1 MKQGHR
7 LMTIDAAL
15 TIALLMSLGCNILA
29 AVYIRD
35 ILGRLGWLTQNLA
48 NLTQLIR
55 GFQNHIRSVH
65 ELEKF
70 YGDEDLK
77 LVVQH
82 TTDLI
87 EVMDDYLE
95 VGLDS
100 ELIEE
105 ELTEDETNDTTQEKK
120 ENQEDVFYSDTRGR
134 DSEILRSGYNI
145 PR

>member
-1 MKQGHR
+1 
-7 LMTIDAAL
+7 MTIDAAL
-15 TIALLMSLGCNILA
+15 TIVLLISLGCNILA

-55 GFQNHIRSVH
+55 GFQNHIRGVH

-105 ELTEDETNDTTQEKK
+105 ELTEDNTNDTK
-120 ENQEDVFYSDTRGR
+120 ETPEGKNQENVFYSDTRGR
-134 DSEILRSGYNI
+134 DSEVLRSGYNL
-145 PR
+145 PG

>member
-1 MKQGHR
+1 M
-7 LMTIDAAL
+7 MIDTAL
-15 TIALLMSLGCNILA
+15 TIVLLISLGCNLLA

-48 NLTQLIR
+48 NLTELIR
-55 GFQNHIRSVH
+55 GFQNHIRGVH

-70 YGDEDLK
+70 YGDKDLK
-77 LVVQH
+77 LLVQH
-82 TTDLI
+82 TSDLI

-105 ELTEDETNDTTQEKK
+105 EELTDKDYKNDTEKK
-120 ENQEDVFYSDTRGR
+120 KEENQKNVFYTDYGKCYHS
-134 DSEILRSGYNI
+134 L
-145 PR
+145 

>member
-1 MKQGHR
+1 
-7 LMTIDAAL
+7 MTIDAAL
-15 TIALLMSLGCNILA
+15 TLVLLISLGSNLLA
-29 AVYIRD
+29 FYYIRD
-35 ILGRLGWLTQNLA
+35 LLGRLGWLTQNLA

-55 GFQNHIRSVH
+55 GFQNHIRNVY

-105 ELTEDETNDTTQEKK
+105 ELTEDNTNDTK
-120 ENQEDVFYSDTRGR
+120 ETPEGKNQENVFYSDTRGR
-134 DSEILRSGYNI
+134 DSEVLRSGYDL
-145 PR
+145 PREM

>member
-1 MKQGHR
+1 
-7 LMTIDAAL
+7 MTIDAAL
-15 TIALLMSLGCNILA
+15 TIVLLISLGCNLLS
-29 AVYIRD
+29 VFYIRD
-35 ILGRLGWLTQNLA
+35 LLGRLGWLTQNLA

-55 GFQNHIRSVH
+55 GFETHIKGVH

-70 YGDEDLK
+70 YGDKDLK
-77 LVVQH
+77 LLVQH

-105 ELTEDETNDTTQEKK
+105 ELTEDDTNDTTQEKEKNK
-120 ENQEDVFYSDTRGR
+120 ENVFYSDSRGR
-134 DSEILRSGYNI
+134 DSEVLRSGYNI
-145 PR
+145 QGEM

>member
-1 MKQGHR
+1 
-7 LMTIDAAL
+7 MTIDAAL
-15 TIALLMSLGCNILA
+15 TIVLLGSLGCNLLA

-48 NLTQLIR
+48 NLTELIR

-105 ELTEDETNDTTQEKK
+105 ELTEDNTNDTTQKQK
-120 ENQEDVFYSDTRGR
+120 ENKEDVFYSDTRGR
-134 DSEILRSGYNI
+134 DSEVLRSGYDLSGKV
-145 PR
+145 

>member
-1 MKQGHR
+1 
-7 LMTIDAAL
+7 MTIDAAL
-15 TIALLMSLGCNILA
+15 TIVLLLSLGCNILA

-35 ILGRLGWLTQNLA
+35 ILGRLGWLTQNIG
-48 NLTQLIR
+48 NLSDLIK

-105 ELTEDETNDTTQEKK
+105 EQLTEDNTNDNEKEK
-120 ENQEDVFYSDTRGR
+120 EENQENVFYSDTRGR
-134 DSEILRSGYNI
+134 DSEVLRSKYDI
-145 PR
+145 PGKV

>member
-1 MKQGHR
+1 
-7 LMTIDAAL
+7 MTIDAAL
-15 TIALLMSLGCNILA
+15 IIVLLTSLGSNILA
-29 AVYIRD
+29 AIYIRD

-105 ELTEDETNDTTQEKK
+105 ELTEDNTNDTK
-120 ENQEDVFYSDTRGR
+120 ETPEGKNQENVFYSDTRGR
-134 DSEILRSGYNI
+134 DSEVLRSGYDL
-145 PR
+145 PRKM